1 MSSLMSSR
9 LDSLSEEPTSA
20 RHFSTLKKKKLEKY
34 EYYYKI
40 KAVSL
45 ETPPSL
51 SVSVKSVAVL
61 FHFSLA
67 RDRQMLY
74 NSAQTHKQQHSEVN
88 VRDWRDAQVWRLW
101 NVNVINGQK
110 ALASVNSEGDWRKHV
125 PQLQKTALLCSL
137 SFELLL
143 PSGAQMLDLILS
155 VQRGDVEIYTS
166 ARVKSEL
173 QQTACRMKRLSW
185 WSVSLWYAAC

>member
-1 MSSLMSSR
+1 MHSCGKVLEMSSLMSSR

-20 RHFSTLKKKKLEKY
+20 RHFSTLKKTNWKNMSII
-34 EYYYKI
+34 I
-40 KAVSL
+40 KFSL

-110 ALASVNSEGDWRKHV
+110 ALSFMVLCISKQWRWLKKTCPPITEDCTAVQPFLWTAAALWCSDARFNIERSERR
-125 PQLQKTALLCSL
+125 
-137 SFELLL
+137 
-143 PSGAQMLDLILS
+143 
-155 VQRGDVEIYTS
+155 RGD
-166 ARVKSEL
+166 L
-173 QQTACRMKRLSW
+173 H
-185 WSVSLWYAAC
+185 